1 MDLCQKW
8 LGEVAAN
15 VRKKAVWQ
23 PMLKNVISTIIV
35 IIIGVIPAVVSVYGK
50 STFLGAIASVFGQP
64 GQRFGKMVEIIS
76 LIVLGTFLG
85 LGWGNFG
92 LYLSSLVHDSNIHA
106 AWTIRAVFFVLAVIF
121 HGVLRSAAPR
131 LFQLVFFFMLINLG
145 PLTSSGWTVT
155 LSQFKAVVYPILT
168 AICVVILVNITIFPQ
183 FSSSFLGTSTIEALT
198 ETINSFHEAGDW
210 FMCKKEDGR
219 KETSPKTMRSRLA
232 ALSNKKPKLRARL
245 RSCKAVQAECNFELV
260 LTVLPPRSLKP
271 VSVTMMTRLVQI
283 TTSLIN
289 ACESKFALAAYG
301 DMEDK
306 TIASG
311 NEKANDSPIESD
323 TSSDNELSEYQRNID
338 FIKPVREIESGDIN
352 ILEQIMLKIRHPA
365 KAMQDQIRDAVHLI
379 MSTLAYC
386 YDVQLPSRSPKPD
399 GILLQEM
406 DIRIDIFS
414 RALAQFDSDSVTALE
429 SAAVVTDAEESIDN
443 MTPRLETHLV
453 SSFVICLSQA
463 AREILE
469 MLKYARNLVEKMQAR
484 NGRRTLYWPKINWK
498 RWLISGGE
506 QDGNMLP
513 ENVRREAQ
521 SGYGSV
527 EDGENADGK
536 SACNTATAEHI
547 SVTSHS
553 ARSGPLPN
561 QNKKGSRQ
569 KGSLKPY
576 SSHALWIRGLVADAF
591 EFLQNSDHFIFAL
604 KMAIAALLV
613 TWPAFIPSLNAWY
626 VSIRGT
632 WATFQLILVFEVS
645 IGTTLLGFLLR
656 AFGTTSGCSIGI
668 IAWEAG
674 QANLVVLVVILT
686 IGLIPASY
694 VQLATTVS
702 HPVAFARK
710 LLFRL
715 VYFSWS
721 LHAPGSLSITLNV
734 LLIKW
739 KSQYVKAGT
748 ICMISLSVVGLAIAN
763 PVNNDAPW
771 QIYVKRLAC
780 FLAGGTVAL
789 VVEMAIFPVRAR
801 DRLVELLVSSISQIS
816 AMESTVAT
824 EVDLPNSPNIEP
836 QSLNGHFNHAK
847 KKAEQALDA
856 AWAFLPF
863 CLTEPRI
870 KGNFEGHA
878 LVYSEMIHVL
888 FQIIERMDNMLHIH
902 KLFGKSVL
910 EELREE
916 ILPYQRNVDGCVS
929 LTLFVVQEALTTR
942 LPIPQ
947 YLPSSRVAQL
957 RSVARI
963 RELLLTH
970 KHGIATEGYL
980 NAQTATTSQRVS
992 STAIDNIA
1000 AKSVTRFD
1008 FLAWKASSAG
1018 MMEVIEYLE
1027 ELVDLAKLL
1036 VGVNAFR
1043 GGLLEHPDFHEYQDK
1058 MSTLE
1063 SEADATSVN
1072 IIRRRRLESIG
1083 AQSSIVQ
1090 RMPSHIGLRRRQTA
1104 GATPAELD
1112 RTTVEND
1119 ADTEET
1125 DISWSLQRVM
1135 TKRIEEARSKRR
1147 DVENSKGKYALRSV
1161 HTWTG

>member
-1 MDLCQKW
+1 MPGHKWKSGLPQVCQKW

-15 VRKKAVWQ
+15 LRKKSVWQ
-23 PMLKNVISTIIV
+23 PMLKNIISTIIV
-35 IIIGVIPAVVSVYGK
+35 IIIGVIPAVVNVYGK

-85 LGWGNFG
+85 LGWGNLG
-92 LYLSSLVHDSNIHA
+92 LYLSSLAHDSNIHA

-145 PLTSSGWTVT
+145 PLTSSGWSVT
-155 LSQFKAVVYPILT
+155 LSQFEAVVYPILT
-168 AICVVILVNITIFPQ
+168 AIGVVILVNIAIFPQ
-183 FSSSFLGTSTIEALT
+183 FSSGFLGTSTIEALT
-198 ETINSFHEAGDW
+198 ETIILFQEAGDW
-210 FMCKKEDGR
+210 FMCNDGDGG
-219 KETSPKTMRSRLA
+219 KETSPKTMRSGLA

-245 RSCKAVQAECNFELV
+245 RSCKAVQAECNFELG
-260 LTVLPPRSLKP
+260 LTVLPPQSLKP
-271 VSVTMMTRLVQI
+271 ISVIMMTRLVQI

-289 ACESKFALAAYG
+289 ACESKYALVAC
-301 DMEDK
+301 DNMEDK

-311 NEKANDSPIESD
+311 DEKANTSQIESD
-323 TSSDNELSEYQRNID
+323 TSSDEELAEYQRNID
-338 FIKPVREIESGDIN
+338 LIKPVREIESGDIN
-352 ILEQIMLKIRHPA
+352 ILEQIMLKIWHPA
-365 KAMQDQIRDAVHLI
+365 KSMQDQIRDAVHLI
-379 MSTLAYC
+379 TSTLAYC
-386 YDVQLPSRSPKPD
+386 YDVPQLPSRSPKPD

-406 DIRIDIFS
+406 DIRIDILS

-429 SAAVVTDAEESIDN
+429 SAAVVRDGENSIDD

-469 MLKYARNLVEKMQAR
+469 MLKYARNLVEKRQAR
-484 NGRRTLYWPKINWK
+484 NGRRKLYWPKISWK
-498 RWLISGGE
+498 KWLISGGE
-506 QDGNMLP
+506 QDGNVLP
-513 ENVRREAQ
+513 ESARREAR

-527 EDGENADGK
+527 EDEENADGK
-536 SACNTATAEHI
+536 SDCNATAAERI
-547 SVTSHS
+547 SVTGHLTE
-553 ARSGPLPN
+553 SGPVPN

-569 KGSLKPY
+569 KRSCKSY
-576 SSHALWIRGLVADAF
+576 SSHILWIRGLAADVF

-613 TWPAFIPSLNAWY
+613 TWPAFVPSLNAWY
-626 VSIRGT
+626 VSVRGT

-645 IGTTLLGFLLR
+645 IGTTFLGFLLR
-656 AFGTTSGCSIGI
+656 AFGTTLGCSIGI

-674 QANLVVLVVILT
+674 QGNLVVLVVILA

-694 VQLATTVS
+694 VQLAT
-702 HPVAFARK
+702 P
-710 LLFRL
+710 
-715 VYFSWS
+715 
-721 LHAPGSLSITLNV
+721 
-734 LLIKW
+734 
-739 KSQYVKAGT
+739 YVKAGI
-748 ICMISLSVVGLAIAN
+748 ICMISLSVVGLTIAN
-763 PVNNDAPW
+763 PANNDAPW

-789 VVEMAIFPVRAR
+789 VIEMTIFPVRAR

-816 AMESTVAT
+816 VMESTVAT
-824 EVDLPNSPNIEP
+824 EVDSPNFLKMEP
-836 QSLNGHFNHAK
+836 QSFDEQFHNAK

-856 AWAFLPF
+856 ARAFLPF

-870 KGNFEGHA
+870 KGNFEGYA
-878 LVYSEMIHVL
+878 LVYREMIHVL
-888 FQIIERMDNMLHIH
+888 FQIIERMDNILHTR
-902 KLFGKSVL
+902 KLFGRSVL

-916 ILPYQRNVDGCVS
+916 ILPYRRNVAGCVS

-970 KHGIATEGYL
+970 KHTEGHI
-980 NAQTATTSQRVS
+980 NAEIPTTSQRGS
-992 STAIDNIA
+992 SIAIDNA
-1000 AKSVTRFD
+1000 ASRSVTRFD

-1043 GGLLEHPDFHEYQDK
+1043 GGLLEHPDFHAYQDK

-1083 AQSSIVQ
+1083 AQSSIAQ
-1090 RMPSHIGLRRRQTA
+1090 RMPSHTSLRRRQTA
-1104 GATPAELD
+1104 GATPTEFD
-1112 RTTVEND
+1112 HTNFEND
-1119 ADTEET
+1119 DDTEEN
-1125 DISWSLQRVM
+1125 DISWSLQRVV
-1135 TKRIEEARSKRR
+1135 TKRMEEARSKRR
-1147 DVENSKGKYALRSV
+1147 GAEDPKGKYALRSV